1 VEVKYNYE
9 INLISVPLFTTVQ
22 DEIVPAVETA
32 IVESLITSS
41 FTECATE
48 GTERQRRS
56 QRNRMMLRRLIEIDL
71 MGLTASPA
79 DSVDPNAAC
88 NVPDALCFKVEG
100 GMSFYLP
107 NGSSDVSKRTAGV
120 QAAQEIIQNMKN
132 GLYLSAHPEI
142 SGLVFISDS
151 IEIGIDNRPPLPI
164 SPRSPPPTSSPTSLV
179 AISLAFL
186 VAVFIFLTV
195 LIQSCR
201 RREIY
206 EEDDDNEGATTSSV
220 NLGENSQVS
229 ISDISH

>member
-1 VEVKYNYE
+1 
-9 INLISVPLFTTVQ
+9 
-22 DEIVPAVETA
+22 
-32 IVESLITSS
+32 
-41 FTECATE
+41 
-48 GTERQRRS
+48 
-56 QRNRMMLRRLIEIDL
+56 
-71 MGLTASPA
+71 MG
-79 DSVDPNAAC
+79 
-88 NVPDALCFKVEG
+88 
-100 GMSFYLP
+100 P

-164 SPRSPPPTSSPTSLV
+164 SPTSPPTSLV

-220 NLGENSQVS
+220 NLGENSQF
-229 ISDISH
+229 